1 MNALPSFNVATA
13 TAAPS
18 AIGQKAML
26 AGLKISMW
34 AGRKLD
40 KKITAEVNQSH
51 GAAADAARVTKSL
64 VSKQAL
70 ADILR
75 IQNAARMAH
84 YARTLPWADSGARI
98 LCNAG
103 YAAYGDELRKLEY
116 EFFDAVDAFV
126 SGYAD
131 YVDAAR
137 LELNGMFKADDYPAV
152 SDIRGRFRFERSI
165 WPMPSAPDFRVD
177 MVEGEADR
185 IRADIQRQ
193 FDVAIRAATRDVFE
207 RINETVGHMVEKL
220 RAFVPHSGK
229 KGDKAE
235 GVFRD
240 SLVENVRD
248 LVALMPSLNVTGDAV
263 LDGIAKRME
272 TLCKFDAEALRDDKQ
287 ARQDTADAAA
297 GILADISDFLA

>member
-1 MNALPSFNVATA
+1 MNAMPQFRPATEA
-13 TAAPS
+13 AAPS

-26 AGLKISMW
+26 AGLSITMW

-40 KKITAEVNQSH
+40 KKVTAEVNHAH
-51 GAAADAARVTKSL
+51 GAKADAARVTKSL

-75 IQNAARMAH
+75 ISNAARAAH

-103 YAAYGDELRKLEY
+103 FAAYADELRKMEY
-116 EFFDAVDAFV
+116 EFRDAVDAFV

-137 LELNGMFKADDYPAV
+137 LELNGMFREDDYPPA
-152 SDIRGRFRFERSI
+152 SSIRARFRFERSI
-165 WPMPSAPDFRVD
+165 WPMPAAADFRVD
-177 MVEGEADR
+177 MIEGEADR

-193 FDVAIRAATRDVFE
+193 FDAAMRAATREVFE
-207 RINETVGHMVEKL
+207 RINEKVGHMLEKL
-220 RAFVPHSGK
+220 RAFVPHGGQ

-248 LVALMPSLNVTGDAV
+248 LVKLMPSLNVTGDAM
-263 LDGIAKRME
+263 LDDIAKRME
-272 TLCKFDAEALRDDKQ
+272 SLCRFDADDLRRDKQ

-297 GILADISDFLA
+297 GILADISDFLS